1 MADTK
6 PQDLKN
12 HTKLDPSF
20 HFFLAPLGLILLIN
34 SIVEAVKNP
43 GTPAYLNVVI
53 ILWIFIAVF
62 KMRVYSLKVQDRV
75 IRLEERIRMAK
86 LLADALNSR
95 ALANLTEGQYIAL
108 RFASDGELAGLVQ
121 KTLDGNLNGK
131 QIKAAIQIWRP
142 DHFRV

>member
-34 SIVEAVKNP
+34 AIVEAVKNP

-62 KMRVYSLKVQDRV
+62 KMRVYSLKVQDRL

-86 LLADALNSR
+86 LLPDALNSR

-131 QIKAAIQIWRP
+131 QIKAAIQTWRP

>member
-86 LLADALNSR
+86 LLPDALNSR